1 MQAEAKQYH
10 KKFKECG
17 KKSLHVLDRN
27 IGNVRYPGFSEF
39 FSSNVLQNSSY
50 CWSIGKDARI
60 KDKFYK
66 KYNDNI
72 YNIPDSKTARYTIQG
87 YGTRGE
93 FWIPYGK
100 GDPSPDRYNIL
111 SVFDI
116 NFKKRKGA
124 SFGVKL
130 NYISRESK
138 YKPGPG
144 TYEDKP
150 FHKFGNIPILIK
162 SRQRFFYDDDLKK
175 KKATVS
181 MQRYKPKY
189 NLVERNRFNAITF
202 GIGDRPNMHT
212 VNKFPGPGAY
222 KVPGNFDRGYKGK
235 LPLN

>member
-1 MQAEAKQYH
+1 MQAEARKCH

-17 KKSLHVLDRN
+17 QKSLHVLDRN
-27 IGNVRYPGFSEF
+27 ISNVRYPGFSEF

-50 CWSIGKDARI
+50 CWSFCKDTRI
-60 KDKFYK
+60 KDKSYK

-72 YNIPDSKTARYTIQG
+72 YNLPDLKSARYTIQG
-87 YGTRGE
+87 FGNRGDS
-93 FWIPYGK
+93 WVPLGK

-111 SVFDI
+111 SVFDVNI
-116 NFKKRKGA
+116 KKKNG
-124 SFGVKL
+124 SSLGYKL
-130 NYISRESK
+130 NYHSRDDK

-144 TYEDKP
+144 TYEDKS

-181 MQRYKPKY
+181 MQRYRPNY
-189 NLVERNRFNAITF
+189 NLVERRRFNAITF
-202 GIGDRPNMHT
+202 GIGERPNMNT
-212 VNKFPGPGAY
+212 ENKFPGPGAY
-222 KVPGNFDRGYKGK
+222 KVPGNFDRGYRGK

>member
-1 MQAEAKQYH
+1 MQAEAKKCH

-27 IGNVRYPGFSEF
+27 IGNVRYPGFSDF
-39 FSSNVLQNSSY
+39 FSSNALQNSSY
-50 CWSIGKDARI
+50 CWSIGKDKRI
-60 KDKFYK
+60 KDKLYK

-72 YNIPDSKTARYTIQG
+72 YNIPELKSARYTVQG
-87 YGTRGE
+87 FGIRGD
-93 FWIPYGK
+93 FWVPFGK
-100 GDPSPDRYNIL
+100 GDPSPDRYNIP
-111 SVFDI
+111 SIFDI
-116 NFKKRKGA
+116 NIKKRKGA
-124 SFGVKL
+124 TMAPRL
-130 NYISRESK
+130 NYLSRDSK

-144 TYEDKP
+144 AYDDKP
-150 FHKFGNIPILIK
+150 YHKFGNIPILIK
-162 SRQRFFYDDDLKK
+162 SRQRFFYEDDLKK

-189 NLVERNRFNAITF
+189 TLVEMRRFNAITF